1 VDFKLKPISKSSI
14 PEAVS
19 KVELYRS
26 LNEPE
31 EAESICRDILAVDP
45 HNQLAHR
52 LLGLALTDQ
61 FTGGPADRYAE
72 AAGIFESLTD
82 PYERLYYSGLLHE
95 RRAKAQLRAGHLP
108 HTLLVLFEKAMHC
121 FEEAERIRPPDND
134 DALLRWNRCVRLLQ
148 SRLGS
153 EWEKEL
159 EAFEASDSPPTSG

>member
-1 VDFKLKPISKSSI
+1 MELKLKPISKSSI
-14 PEAVS
+14 PEAIS

-31 EAESICRDILAVDP
+31 EAESICRDILAADP
-45 HNQLAHR
+45 HNQLALR

-61 FTGGPADRYAE
+61 FTGSGADRYAE
-72 AAGIFESLTD
+72 VERIFESLTD
-82 PYERLYYSGLLHE
+82 PYERLYYTGLLYE

-121 FEEAERIRPPDND
+121 FEEAEKIRPPDND

-148 SRLGS
+148 GRLGS

-159 EAFEASDSPPTSG
+159 EAFEAHDSPPT

>member
-1 VDFKLKPISKSSI
+1 MEFKLKSISKSSV
-14 PEAVS
+14 PEAIS

-45 HNQLAHR
+45 RNQLALR

-61 FTGGPADRYAE
+61 FTGSPADRYAE
-72 AAGIFESLTD
+72 AEKIFESLAD
-82 PYERLYYSGLLHE
+82 PYERLYYTGLLYE

-108 HTLLVLFEKAMHC
+108 HALLVLFERAMHC
-121 FEEAERIRPPDND
+121 FEEAEKIRPPDND

-153 EWEKEL
+153 EWKKEL
-159 EAFEASDSPPTSG
+159 EPFEAHDSPPT